1 METPLPAAL
10 QSADAHLPLNSLGQ
24 LEKGTVGTEAVA
36 AGKRPT
42 LPLSGCQAGPTAG

>member
-1 METPLPAAL
+1 METPLPGGQKPFNL
-10 QSADAHLPLNSLGQ
+10 LVPIGQ